1 MINQGRI
8 QEVMGTNEQ
17 VNDTTSSIR
26 NVGHWIIQR
35 LTIIC
40 TVTITSKIRRNQSRI
55 TTSNSTRHSNTTRE
69 DTRSTTSTTSTTSR
83 VTKRAIT
90 KTSNTR
96 ISSTERTTSNTRSNS
111 IKSTRDTRN
120 TITTWQQDII
130 LMDNTTTTLLDK
142 SGFTKSKRSIPTI
155 KSSIK

>member
-69 DTRSTTSTTSTTSR
+69 ETRS
-83 VTKRAIT
+83 AIT
-90 KTSNTR
+90 TTSNTR